1 MSAPANSDAR
11 PWRQRLRTLTLVAYA
26 ALCLVFTLP
35 GGSRLA
41 NRQVW
46 DSPHNRDQFSHWAST
61 LQKFGVNVSGATLKQ
76 WLWGFTRRYVRAHSQ
91 LLRPVR
97 WLPEQLGF
105 GQSWRMFSNPQTTPS
120 RLWVELDEGS
130 GFEPIY
136 VSRSTQH
143 TWRQGFFE
151 HHRIRKLLGRI
162 GRGGRDG
169 AYNSLAGWVAK
180 RAFDEHPQAQTVRLR
195 IYTWT
200 TPSGSAEPGFTE
212 PPEFGRRKGKF
223 RHERVF
229 TRQGGA
235 R

>member
-1 MSAPANSDAR
+1 
-11 PWRQRLRTLTLVAYA
+11 
-26 ALCLVFTLP
+26 
-35 GGSRLA
+35 
-41 NRQVW
+41 
-46 DSPHNRDQFSHWAST
+46 
-61 LQKFGVNVSGATLKQ
+61 KFGVNVSGATLKQ

-180 RAFDEHPQAQTVRLR
+180 RAFDEHPQAQTVRRR

-200 TPSGSAEPGFTE
+200 TPS
-212 PPEFGRRKGKF
+212 
-223 RHERVF
+223 
-229 TRQGGA
+229 
-235 R
+235 

>member
-1 MSAPANSDAR
+1 
-11 PWRQRLRTLTLVAYA
+11 
-26 ALCLVFTLP
+26 
-35 GGSRLA
+35 
-41 NRQVW
+41 
-46 DSPHNRDQFSHWAST
+46 
-61 LQKFGVNVSGATLKQ
+61 
-76 WLWGFTRRYVRAHSQ
+76 
-91 LLRPVR
+91 
-97 WLPEQLGF
+97 
-105 GQSWRMFSNPQTTPS
+105 PS